1 MTRYDC
7 NLWYILS
14 ERKKK
19 AKGDIDSPYCLKAPE
34 IGITALTQIYPLLTT
49 QSKFIVSY
57 ALDIIRGLEFLHS
70 HNIIHRDLRVPLPIP
85 IPLPVPLYS
94 IAGKLKTSIYC

>member
-19 AKGDIDSPYCLKAPE
+19 AKGDVNSPFCLKAPE
-34 IGITALTQIYPLLTT
+34 IGITTQIALLTT
-49 QSKFIVSY
+49 QSKIIVSY

-70 HNIIHRDLRVPLPIP
+70 HNIIHRDLRVPLPHFHP
-85 IPLPVPLYS
+85 PLPSTP
-94 IAGKLKTSIYC
+94 